1 MMKTHTIVWGLLGLT
16 LAGVVPA
23 VSQVLVKE
31 GSPDFVALQQLALDI
46 DSTWNRRDAKGFSE
60 LFLEDADFRF
70 YTGQMMRGR
79 KEIEQF
85 FAASF
90 AELPA
95 DLHHETKAEHSRYL
109 TPDVTISDAVVLV
122 YPQGATEEQAH
133 SRPILST
140 GVAKKKDGR
149 WRLAAVRLM
158 VPPQE

>member
-1 MMKTHTIVWGLLGLT
+1 
-16 LAGVVPA
+16 
-23 VSQVLVKE
+23 
-31 GSPDFVALQQLALDI
+31 VAIQQLLLDV

-70 YTGQMMRGR
+70 FTGQMLQGR
-79 KEIEQF
+79 KEIEEF

-95 DLHHETKAEHSRYL
+95 DRRHETRGEQYRYL
-109 TPDVTISDAVVLV
+109 TPDLIIGNSVIFV
-122 YPQGATEEQAH
+122 YPEGATEEQAH

-140 GVAKKKDGR
+140 GVAMKKDGR

-158 VPPQE
+158 VPQQE

>member
-1 MMKTHTIVWGLLGLT
+1 MRVHTIVSSLVALT
-16 LAGVVPA
+16 LAGALPASSKTLVP
-23 VSQVLVKE
+23 K
-31 GSPDFVALQQLALDI
+31 GSPDFVAIQQLLLDV

-70 YTGQMMRGR
+70 YTGQMLRGR

-85 FAASF
+85 FTASL

-95 DLHHETKAEHSRYL
+95 DLRHETRGEHYRYL
-109 TPDVTISDAVVLV
+109 TPDLIIGDSVVFV
-122 YPQGATEEQAH
+122 HPEGATEEQAH

-140 GVAKKKDGR
+140 GVAMKKDGR

-158 VPPQE
+158 VPQQE